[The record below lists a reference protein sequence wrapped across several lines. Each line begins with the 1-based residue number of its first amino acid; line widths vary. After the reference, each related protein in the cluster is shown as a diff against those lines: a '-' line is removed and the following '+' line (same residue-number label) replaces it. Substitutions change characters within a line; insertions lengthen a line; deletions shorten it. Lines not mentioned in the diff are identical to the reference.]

1 MKHSKDAPFSIVFRH
16 RHVRGPILTLGGYR
30 TEEEAARTAGRIV
43 GGSSD
48 DPTIYDMTWS
58 VIEILFDDS
67 GNQIG
72 YAVRKVSHPFEI
84 RSSELTSANALIWAL
99 GAAALFVLYAVLT
112 SR

>member
-1 MKHSKDAPFSIVFRH
+1 MKHSKDTPFSIVFRH

-30 TEEEAARTAGRIV
+30 TLDEAAQTAGRIV
-43 GGSSD
+43 GRASG

-58 VIEILFDDS
+58 VIEVLFDDS
-67 GNQIG
+67 GTETG

-84 RSSELTSANALIWAL
+84 QSSELSPANALLWAI
-99 GAAALFVLYAVLT
+99 GAAALFVLYAVLI